1 LKRSLVYIILLS
13 IIAFIPFEY
22 SKEQEAKSLQ
32 PSKKSIN
39 IKIVTPQ
46 IEQKKEPVKKVQKP
60 KLKKIEKPKPK
71 PKPIEKKI
79 VKKVQ
84 KPKPKEI
91 VKPVVEKVPV
101 KEMIEKKEEIIE
113 EEIVEEDL
121 IEEVV
126 QEPQESTDLNRQNE
140 IDAYFAQVYEII
152 NKAKYYP
159 KKSRR
164 FKQEDSIPVSFL
176 VDKDGLISNFNIVK
190 PSKYREL
197 NKAVQKMFQKIK
209 RFDKPPKG
217 ALTPLEMKISI
228 NFKL

>member
-1 LKRSLVYIILLS
+1 MKRSLVYIILLS
-13 IIAFIPFEY
+13 IIAFIPFDY
-22 SKEQEAKSLQ
+22 SKKQETKSLQ
-32 PSKKSIN
+32 PSKRSIN

-60 KLKKIEKPKPK
+60 KVEKIKPKPK
-71 PKPIEKKI
+71 TIEKKI

-91 VKPVVEKVPV
+91 VKPIVEKVPV
-101 KEMIEKKEEIIE
+101 KEIIEKKEEIIE
-113 EEIVEEDL
+113 EELV
-121 IEEVV
+121 EEVV
-126 QEPQESTDLNRQNE
+126 QEPQESIDVNRQNE

-176 VDKDGLISNFNIVK
+176 VDKDCLISNFNIVK